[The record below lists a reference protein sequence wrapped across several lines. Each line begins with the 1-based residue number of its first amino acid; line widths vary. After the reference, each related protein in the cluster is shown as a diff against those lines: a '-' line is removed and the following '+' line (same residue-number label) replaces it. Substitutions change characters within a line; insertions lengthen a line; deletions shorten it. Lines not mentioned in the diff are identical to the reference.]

1 MHQVTEGSSLLDL
14 ADWRR
19 RVAEMWFDWRSG
31 CQTDPGAAT
40 AMLRATRDTLLR
52 THPQSPL
59 PERDRERFGGVP
71 TWPYDPAWRLRAPLV
86 LDAGSEPG
94 PAPLPWT
101 APSTVEMR
109 RIGHVDLNGPLA
121 GQRLPVFWLEGY
133 TGGLFIPFRDL
144 TSGHET
150 YGAGRYLI
158 DTAKSAD
165 HGRDTLTG
173 DLVLDFN
180 VVYHPSCVFDTRWT
194 CPLAPP
200 GSRLDAAV
208 RVGDRLPVAA

>member
-1 MHQVTEGSSLLDL
+1 
-14 ADWRR
+14 
-19 RVAEMWFDWRSG
+19 MWSEWRSG
-31 CQTDPGAAT
+31 CQTDPAAAT
-40 AMLRATRDTLLR
+40 AKLRATRDVLYR

-59 PERDRERFGGVP
+59 PEQDRERFAGVP
-71 TWPYDPAWRLRAPLV
+71 TWPYDPAWRLRASLV

-94 PAPLPWT
+94 LLPVPWT
-101 APSTVEMR
+101 APSTVAMR
-109 RIGHVDLNGPLA
+109 RIGHVDLTVPLA
-121 GQRLPVFWLEGY
+121 GQQLPVFWIEGY

-144 TSGHET
+144 TSGNET

-165 HGRDTLTG
+165 HGRDPVTEE
-173 DLVLDFN
+173 LVLDFN
-180 VVYHPSCVFDTRWT
+180 VVYHPSCVYDPRWT

-208 RVGDRLPVAA
+208 RVGDRLPAPA

>member
-1 MHQVTEGSSLLDL
+1 VTDDTSLLDL

-19 RVAEMWFDWRSG
+19 RVAEMWSEWRSG
-31 CQTDPGAAT
+31 CRTDPAT
-40 AMLRATRDTLLR
+40 ATATLRATRDTLYR
-52 THPQSPL
+52 THPQSPV
-59 PERDRERFGGVP
+59 PERDRARFAGVP

-86 LDAGSEPG
+86 PDVGSEPG
-94 PAPLPWT
+94 LPPVPWT
-101 APSTVEMR
+101 SPSTVAMR
-109 RIGHVDLNGPLA
+109 RIGSVDLTGPLA
-121 GQRLPVFWLEGY
+121 GQRLPVFWIEGY

-150 YGAGRYLI
+150 YGAGRYVI

-165 HGRDTLTG
+165 HGRDPVTG

-180 VVYHPSCVFDTRWT
+180 VVYHPSCVYDTRWT

-208 RVGDRLPVAA
+208 RVGDRLPAPAR

>member
-1 MHQVTEGSSLLDL
+1 
-14 ADWRR
+14 
-19 RVAEMWFDWRSG
+19 MWFDWRSG

-40 AMLRATRDTLLR
+40 TRLRAARDELYR

-59 PERDRERFGGVP
+59 PEPDRDRFAGVP
-71 TWPYDPAWRLRAPLV
+71 AWPYDRAWRLRAPLV
-86 LDAGSEPG
+86 LATGSEAG
-94 PAPLPWT
+94 PLHVPWT
-101 APSTVEMR
+101 APSTVAMR
-109 RIGHVDLNGPLA
+109 RIGHVDLDGPLA
-121 GQRLPVFWLEGY
+121 GQRLAVFWIEGY
-133 TGGLFIPFRDL
+133 TGGLFIPFRDA

-165 HGRDTLTG
+165 HGRDPVTG

-180 VVYHPSCVFDTRWT
+180 VVYHPSCVFDARWT

-208 RVGDRLPVAA
+208 RVGDRLPAPA